1 MKISDW
7 EKHFEPHILNRGWD
21 YYDDELVEIEH
32 MDERFILASVEGTE
46 TYTVEI
52 ALDNG
57 HVSEMTCDCP
67 YAADGNNC
75 KHMAAVLF
83 AADDEEW
90 NQKTVTE
97 QIISQGR
104 NDQKSREETCM
115 RLIASL
121 PEEQVRSLLA
131 DFAKEHY
138 DIMERILLKE
148 KKAVDLRTK
157 SQWKKDIER
166 ITREASDRSGFID
179 YRHAVDYM
187 VELCSYL
194 RKQIAPLLE
203 NRLIMDAFDLVGL
216 VFIEA
221 FSVDLDDDGELNTIS
236 AECREY
242 WEELITSPE
251 ADQPKMLD
259 WFREQIAR
267 FAKDAGEEDL
277 WQVVF
282 DCFTDPGLLPVILD
296 MLDER
301 IRSASKY
308 ALPEFIGQRIG
319 LMERMN
325 ASETEISVYR
335 MRFWEYPFMRMQELD
350 RLEEEKK
357 WDEALELLCE
367 CEKMDAGET
376 YLLDGY
382 SRRRIRILKET
393 GQEQAYRKA
402 LREYVFSF
410 PQSDMTYVLE
420 LKESVSKEQWQQLL
434 QELFQSEKTRNI
446 RRELQLSEGMLEQMI
461 SEIELS
467 HNPYEIKRYEKELRK
482 VYPERV
488 RDILIRQQ
496 DEEMKIASTRNGY
509 AKIIQE
515 LKHLYGYPDGRKKVK
530 EMVETWKRIFPRR
543 SAMLD
548 ELNKA
553 KL

>member
-57 HVSEMTCDCP
+57 HVTEMMCDCP

-90 NQKTVTE
+90 DQKTVTE
-97 QIISQGR
+97 QIISQER

-121 PEEQVRSLLA
+121 PEEQVRRLLA
-131 DFAKEHY
+131 DLAKEHY

-148 KKAVDLRTK
+148 KKAVDQRTK
-157 SQWKKDIER
+157 SQWKTDIER

-179 YRHAVDYM
+179 YWHAVDYM

-194 RKQIAPLLE
+194 RKQIGPLLE

-242 WEELITSPE
+242 WEELIASPE

-259 WFREQIAR
+259 WFRAQIAR

-308 ALPEFIGQRIG
+308 ALQAFIEQRIG

-325 ASETEISVYR
+325 ASETEIRAYR
-335 MRFWEYPFMRMQELD
+335 MKFWEYPFIRMQELD
-350 RLEEEKK
+350 RLEAGKE

-376 YLLDGY
+376 YLLNGY
-382 SRRRIRILKET
+382 SRRRIRILKEA
-393 GQEQAYRKA
+393 GQEQVYRKA

-496 DEEMKIASTRNGY
+496 NEEMRIASSRNRY
-509 AKIIQE
+509 AQIIQE

-530 EMVETWKRIFPRR
+530 EMVETWKHIFPRR

>member
-221 FSVDLDDDGELNTIS
+221 FSVNLDDDGELNTIS

-434 QELFQSEKTRNI
+434 QELFQSEKARNI
-446 RRELQLSEGMLEQMI
+446 RRELQLSEGMFEQMI